1 MVVSSRLCSSHH
13 VQSRSVSKQYF
24 AIPVAVALAL
34 VPTAWKALPGG
45 FCVLIL
51 RDEKLGIAE
60 Y

>member
-24 AIPVAVALAL
+24 TIPVAALAL

-45 FCVLIL
+45 FSVLIL